1 MYIQVE
7 QKKYISVCELCARW
21 FTAGEIPCQ
30 WKMYTITANV
40 SERHTLPNKIEKVM
54 YISKREQKRRLQKLW
69 HKSAE
74 EQMQAHYLQQEERAF
89 TLSADIERNAF
100 EIGKGVRIRKRAKN
114 TFSKEEAGTCGTY
127 IATKRF
133 QNSRLTCV
141 CKSRNMY

>member
-1 MYIQVE
+1 
-7 QKKYISVCELCARW
+7 
-21 FTAGEIPCQ
+21 
-30 WKMYTITANV
+30 
-40 SERHTLPNKIEKVM
+40 M

-74 EQMQAHYLQQEERAF
+74 EQMQEYYLQQEKRAF

-133 QNSRLTCV
+133 SNSRLTCV
-141 CKSRNMY
+141 CKSRNLY

>member
-1 MYIQVE
+1 M
-7 QKKYISVCELCARW
+7 
-21 FTAGEIPCQ
+21 
-30 WKMYTITANV
+30 
-40 SERHTLPNKIEKVM
+40 
-54 YISKREQKRRLQKLW
+54 W

-127 IATKRF
+127 VRTMRFENSYTTK
-133 QNSRLTCV
+133 V
-141 CKSRNMY
+141 CKSRMY